1 MTMKPKTKHSL
12 AIRLINNP
20 GCVIRI
26 ALVLERRGFAIESLQ
41 IKNMLDGYSEMS
53 MVVLGDSEKM
63 DQINKQLS
71 KLIDIVS
78 VKESIR
84 EEATRRAS
92 SWTNSWTK
100 VLTRSYSSFLS
111 F

>member
-1 MTMKPKTKHSL
+1 MKPKSKHNL
-12 AIRLINNP
+12 IIRLVNSP
-20 GCVIRI
+20 GSVIRI

-41 IKNMLDGYSEMS
+41 IKNLLDGYSEMNLTA
-53 MVVLGDSEKM
+53 LGESEKM
-63 DQINKQLS
+63 EQIQKQLA

-78 VKESIR
+78 VKEGIR
-84 EEATRRAS
+84 EEQARRAS

-100 VLTRSYSSFLS
+100 VLTRSYSNLLS